1 MILAVIFD
9 LDGLLVDSTPLQLR
23 ASHQFLQSFGKLHFT
38 SHAGREGMRMIDI
51 IEEYKDIYDLPGSVE
66 DLYHQRQQIFFEMAR
81 KELELFP
88 GALPLLVH
96 LKQRR
101 LKLALATS
109 GDRDYLQV
117 IFEKF
122 PELQNY
128 FTLVISSEDVLQGK
142 PNPEVFTKTA
152 QKLGVAPAECVVLED
167 SANGVLAAKA
177 AGMQV
182 ICVPNQNYPDADY
195 SQADKVFASLE
206 EVAQALA

>member
-1 MILAVIFD
+1 MISAVIFD
-9 LDGLLVDSTPLQLR
+9 LDGLLVDSTPLQLK
-23 ASHQFLQSFGKLHFT
+23 ASHKFLENYGKLHFT

>member
-1 MILAVIFD
+1 
-9 LDGLLVDSTPLQLR
+9 
-23 ASHQFLQSFGKLHFT
+23 
-38 SHAGREGMRMIDI
+38 MIDI

>member
-1 MILAVIFD
+1 MISAVIFD
-9 LDGLLVDSTPLQLR
+9 LDGLLVDSTPLQLK
-23 ASHQFLQSFGKLHFT
+23 ASHKFLERFGKLHFT

-51 IEEYKDIYDLPGSVE
+51 IEEYKDIYNLPGSVE
-66 DLYHQRQQIFFEMAR
+66 ELYQKRQEIFFDIAR
-81 KELELFP
+81 RELELFP
-88 GALPLLVH
+88 GALRLLVQ
-96 LKQRR
+96 LKQRS

-109 GDRDYLQV
+109 GDRDYVQL

-122 PELQNY
+122 PELKNY
-128 FTLVISSEDVLQGK
+128 FPVVITSEDVLRGK
-142 PNPEVFTKTA
+142 PDPEVFMKTA
-152 QKLGVAPAECVVLED
+152 EQLGVKASESVVLED

-195 SQADKVFASLE
+195 SKADKLFVSIE